1 MWILSAAVALA
12 GSVYVNGTFV
22 EPRSLAGV
30 SLDKATIRFDAQGN
44 IYIDAPGYQLQMG
57 MVGQVGPA
65 PVPNPRPPTIAPPA
79 ANLVTYGRWW
89 LVVEDSKSSGHTVDI
104 WINDQLATT
113 VRSGDGGKLVE
124 LSRWLRLGANNVIVK
139 SSSTNPTGGIFA
151 VYLGAGGAEKGAFDM
166 PAPVVNYELGSSRTG
181 PYQREYNFTVDK

>member
-30 SLDKATIRFDAQGN
+30 SLDKATVRFDAQGN
-44 IYIDAPGYQLQMG
+44 VFIDAPGYQLQTG
-57 MVGQVGPA
+57 LAPVTA
-65 PVPNPRPPTIAPPA
+65 PVPSPRPPTIAPPA
-79 ANLVTYGRWW
+79 ASQVTYGRWW
-89 LVVEDSKSSGHTVDI
+89 LVVEDSQSSGHTVEI
-104 WINDQLATT
+104 WINNQLATT
-113 VRSGDGGKLVE
+113 LRSGDGGKLVE
-124 LSRWLRLGANNVIVK
+124 LSKWLRLGANNVLVK

-151 VYLGAGGAEKGAFDM
+151 VYLGAGGSEKGSFAM
-166 PAPVVNYELGSSRTG
+166 PSPAVNYELGASRTG